1 VRFKAIKREVDTA
14 KHRAVCGTSCVLLK
28 YGMPIP
34 SRVSDFCSSTIFG
47 GYFLCKKCGR
57 DFCLQCERYFSESL
71 ETIRDS
77 PWDIPD
83 AARPRLLRCTG
94 GVERI
99 QGKIGSKIATQFH
112 VRPDLQPVSRF
123 DAKELKQQWVALAE
137 FVLRGIESLE
147 QQLQQLGVAED
158 EAELKKLV
166 EEWMAQRMAQA
177 ALERQT
183 QPAVSEED
191 IAALY
196 QKRTNPAITPISDPA
211 GLEDLSLPFL
221 LIPADRL
228 NNETFDTLWARLRIP
243 SSSALARSYAVGISP
258 SESPFLI
265 VPSVIVDCQTNAF
278 ELINIAQFFEMWK
291 NPEGRKS
298 RVLKL
303 KVSIDVRL
311 SIRPC

>member
-1 VRFKAIKREVDTA
+1 MRFKAIKREVDTA

-99 QGKIGSKIATQFH
+99 QGKIGSKVATQFH

-228 NNETFDTLWARLRIP
+228 NNETFDTLWARGEPI
-243 SSSALARSYAVGISP
+243 
-258 SESPFLI
+258 
-265 VPSVIVDCQTNAF
+265 IVDGVGQRMKYPWTPDTFIERFGA
-278 ELINIAQFFEMWK
+278 ELCGWYLSFRITIPDRPLSHCGLSDECFRTDQH
-291 NPEGRKS
+291 R
-298 RVLKL
+298 
-303 KVSIDVRL
+303 SILRDVEE
-311 SIRPC
+311 S